1 MKIKSVFFISVL
13 FLVAAGYALLQH
25 NAIQAET
32 IIEKGEEKVNRQ
44 TFEVIDSTGKTNRD
58 TLLIV
63 TDTLFI
69 EKPKLGIVDTI
80 PFADTLNLTEE
91 HEKQKDSTKTV
102 IQKKKIHPQK
112 ISSFPSLFH
121 HTISMPLIAK
131 EDSTEVVEY
140 LKKEAFPQQK
150 FNKYFVNSKLYE
162 HSDEFDIRKNRV
174 LVKSSFGGARIHAPF
189 ALGLE
194 NYVNVR
200 FREQLY
206 EYLYEDIEEAE
217 RLRVQDK
224 QAQGIIPDIEFPKI
238 KMPKAMRRFFGDNI
252 GRLKVTGSQKIT
264 IGGSSTKRK
273 PETVTESSNT
283 GFFPDL
289 KMEQKLN
296 LGISGTIGKKI
307 KVDVKQTS
315 DASIFEK
322 NKISIKYVGD
332 EDDPIKLIEAGDTR
346 LSLSGSQFISYSA
359 SSEDLFGIKG
369 EFEFGKL
376 KLTTIV
382 SQQEGKQASA
392 SATGSAVEHETD
404 YMDKYFVRNK
414 YFLFNEPDS
423 LFVGPDN
430 LPVNPDTLPM
440 TQWSYLSDKMPKD
453 GSVRIFIDDGR
464 VDPSDF
470 TGYDLDGNEY
480 KFYELTD
487 PINEFLIDYIN
498 SPYMIQFGVGISDN
512 FAIGVIYEENSGKK
526 WGSWPQGGNLEVKMI
541 KKNYNVPND
550 DLPEALWGY
559 QIKNIY
565 SLGGKNIDPQG
576 FEIKIFYEDP
586 NDEGIKK
593 YSIADSNNVQHKFI
607 DILNLDTN
615 GDGVVNGSDET
626 IDLEA
631 GTAQFLMWEP
641 FQPHWFSEYSDDLGN
656 PMVYNERNP
665 DPTEDNYNPFYL
677 SVKSNTV
684 GSTINL
690 GHINIIEGSEKVY
703 VDGVLMKKGTDYDID
718 YFGGTVRLK
727 GDAASDPNADVKVD
741 FEYEPFLSMDKKSMF
756 GFRTDYEF
764 NNNAK
769 IGATFMYEGGSSDN
783 KHVRVGAEPTKIFI
797 GDIDGSVKAELPFVT
812 NLVNMIPLVKT
823 NKTSTLSLSG
833 EVAMNIPDPNAT
845 DNNEAYIDDM
855 EAINETFSIG
865 ISRTEYVFASHP
877 IGIDSLMADTLV
889 TLISRGDLSWYNPHN
904 VFQKKDIYPDLPT
917 DEGREYVSVLE
928 CKLEP
933 LTPLPSWGGIM
944 KSFGRT
950 AEDFSKKRYLE
961 ITIKADD
968 AEIGDSLFIDLGTMT
983 EDYYPIL
990 KPNGVLNYE
999 DLNQDGVLDAGEDVG
1014 LDNVQGTDPVPPK
1027 NHDEDD
1033 EPGIDDG
1040 NDDYNYTAGS
1050 STYSGINGDEGNGR
1064 LDTEDLNKNFV
1075 LDTKN
1080 NYFQYAID
1088 LKNIDPEILISEY
1101 NDWKF
1106 IRIPLQD
1113 STYFHPADTLNPS
1126 WGYIQSARLWM
1137 KTETSDDLVIDIE
1150 TFELVGNKWTASA
1163 IMDTTLHKPADL
1175 QPDEAF
1181 EVATENNSN
1190 NLDYTPPPGSLTGD
1204 DDKEK
1209 EIEQSLVLKIQN
1221 LETDRYIYA
1230 KENFSEKLDLLNYS
1244 KVMLWVYAQHAT
1256 GPPPNASGNETI
1268 IFRLGADTSNYY
1280 EYRQSVQVYDD
1291 IDSKMT
1297 ESRWQ
1302 NITID
1307 FTEFTDMKKSDV
1319 PDTTARLR
1327 IVGNPSL
1334 GYIKQIAVGLIR
1346 PDTLETAFSG
1356 RIFFDDIRVG
1366 DPYSEMGMAARLT
1379 LDTKIADFADV
1390 RINFERK
1397 TPNFYSLGANGG
1409 SGSESY
1415 SYALRNNLYLHK
1427 FMPDEWG
1434 FDIPLKFDYTFSES
1448 KPRFQSNSD
1457 IKLTTPEEKN
1467 KYKTL
1472 GETKSASI
1480 SLRKNKKSTNF
1491 FAKLFLDN
1499 TFVKATVQHSKSLSP
1514 TKRDTTYKYTGTLN
1528 YALNFAKNTHD
1539 IKIFEKFKVYFL
1551 PQKITINTDYN
1562 YTRYNSWTKHS
1573 QDTLFIK
1580 DDKVP
1585 QHTLN
1590 PRLSVDYELFTDFDT
1605 DYSLNMTRDLGKK
1618 NKVGKINIGVEI
1630 TRNQNVTL
1638 KYTPEYLKFFKFNTQ
1653 YKTDYKQNRRENHQN
1668 DSLSVQYE
1676 VENER
1681 RTSASITLKFNKW
1694 GEHIMGL
1701 IEIEEVVKE
1710 DKGDNKEEEIIEE
1723 DIEEIGGNDL
1733 EDMKN
1738 EKELE
1743 EKEVEQKVEEEIE
1756 EVPEEEI
1763 DEKESEDIEKEN
1775 ELEEQEIERE
1785 KEDLKNEEIELVV
1798 DSVDIEVETPE
1809 GEEEVI
1815 VVEEEAPS
1823 LGLKRIAMYATK
1835 AVGFCVNKIGSV
1847 DLSYSGTYKTKYY
1860 VPPDSLPGLYYQL
1873 GLRDLTFGQIQS
1885 TGQVD
1890 AFSANTRTR
1899 FELTKFL
1906 SAEINAKY
1914 TIDLNQNSGNKTKSE
1929 SITLP
1934 GIVFGFNGLDD
1945 FLKFKFFKGSNL
1957 STSFSRM
1964 ISNTGSGFWDT
1975 PDRTTEKYQFSPLV
1989 SFNTKLFNKI
1999 NANLGFNYNFSN
2011 QISYVENNKK
2021 TRTDESSLSATF
2033 RYSFQSAKGVK
2044 IPLLGRLN
2052 MTNKTD
2058 IDLDISYSASS
2069 SQSLNSLTDK
2079 WDYSIHKNT
2088 MKIEPRVTYNFSRDI
2103 NAGLT
2108 ARYEAKKDVKEGT
2121 STTTTAINIWVEF
2134 KF

>member
-1 MKIKSVFFISVL
+1 MKIRSVFFISVL
-13 FLVAAGYALLQH
+13 FLVAAGYTLLQH

-32 IIEKGEEKVNRQ
+32 IIEKGEEKVSKQ
-44 TFEVIDSTGKTNRD
+44 TVEVTDSTGKTTKD

-69 EKPKLGIVDTI
+69 EKPELGIIDTI
-80 PFADTLNLTEE
+80 TFADTLNLTEE
-91 HEKQKDSTKTV
+91 NEKQKDTTKTI
-102 IQKKKIHPQK
+102 IQKKKNHPQK

-121 HTISMPLIAK
+121 HTISMPLMAK

-140 LKKEAFPQQK
+140 LKKKAFPHQK

-162 HSDEFDIRKNRV
+162 HSDEIDIRKNRV
-174 LVKSSFGGARIHAPF
+174 LVRSSFGGARIHAPF

-200 FREQLY
+200 FHEQLY
-206 EYLYEDIEEAE
+206 EYLYKDIEQAE
-217 RLRVQDK
+217 QLRIQNK
-224 QAQGIIPDIEFPKI
+224 QVQGIIPDIEFPKI

-264 IGGSSTKRK
+264 IGGSSTKSSK
-273 PETVTESSNT
+273 EVETESSNK

-346 LSLSGSQFISYSA
+346 LSLSGSEFIRYSA

-376 KLTTIV
+376 KLTTII

-392 SATGSAVEHETD
+392 SATGSAVQHETD
-404 YMDKYFVRNK
+404 YMDKHFVRNK

-423 LFVGPDN
+423 LFLGPDGQ
-430 LPVNPDTLPM
+430 PVNPDTLPM
-440 TQWSYLSDKMPKD
+440 TPTTWFYITDKMPID

-464 VDPSDF
+464 VDPSDQ
-470 TGYDLDGNEY
+470 TGYDQEGLEY

-487 PINEFLIDYIN
+487 PINDFLIDYIN

-512 FAIGVIYEENSGKK
+512 FAIGVIYEEHSGKQ

-541 KKNYNVPND
+541 KKNYNVPNE

-559 QIKNIY
+559 QFKNIY
-565 SLGGKNIDPQG
+565 SLGGKNIDSQG
-576 FEIKIFYEDP
+576 FEVKIFYYPPGAGGEA
-586 NDEGIKK
+586 E
-593 YSIADSNNVQHKFI
+593 YSIVDSNNVQHKFI
-607 DILNLDTN
+607 NILDLDTN
-615 GDGVVNGSDET
+615 GDGIVNGSDET
-626 IDLEA
+626 IDLET
-631 GTAQFLMWEP
+631 GTAQFRMWEP
-641 FQPHWFSEYSDDLGN
+641 FQRHWFSEYDSTLGN

-665 DPTEDNYNPFYL
+665 KVVDYNPFYI

-741 FEYEPFLSMDKKSMF
+741 FEYEPFFSMDKKSMF
-756 GFRTDYEF
+756 GLRADYEF

-769 IGATFMYEGGSSDN
+769 IGATFMYEGGASSK
-783 KHVRVGAEPTKIFI
+783 KHVKVGSEPTKIFV
-797 GDIDGSVKAELPFVT
+797 GDIDGSVKADLPFVT
-812 NLVNMIPLVKT
+812 DLVDMIPLMRT
-823 NKTSTLSLSG
+823 NDKSTVSLSG
-833 EVAMNIPDPNAT
+833 EVAMNIPNPNTT
-845 DNNEAYIDDM
+845 DNKEAYIDDM
-855 EAINETFSIG
+855 EAINEIFSIG
-865 ISRTEYVFASHP
+865 ISRSEYDFASYP

-928 CKLEP
+928 CKLKP
-933 LTPLPSWGGIM
+933 ISQLPNWAGIM

-950 AEDFSKKRYLE
+950 AEDFEKKRYLE
-961 ITIKADD
+961 LTLKAKD
-968 AEIGDSLFIDLGTMT
+968 AELGDTLFINLGTMS
-983 EDYYPIL
+983 EDYYPITH
-990 KPNGVLNYE
+990 PNGILNYE
-999 DLNQDGVLDAGEDVG
+999 DLNQDGVLDVGEDIG
-1014 LDNVQGTDPVPPK
+1014 LDNVPGTDPVPPK

-1050 STYSGINGDEGNGR
+1050 SNYSGINGDEVNGR
-1064 LDTEDLNKNFV
+1064 LDTEDLNRNFV

-1088 LKNIDPEILISEY
+1088 LTNVDPEILISEY

-1113 STYFHPADTLNPS
+1113 SLYFKPLGEGNVAWN
-1126 WGYIQSARLWM
+1126 YIQSARLWM
-1137 KTETSDDLVIDIE
+1137 KTESSDDLVIDIE
-1150 TFELVGNKWTASA
+1150 TLELIGNKWTASA
-1163 IMDTTLHKPADL
+1163 IMDTTLHKPANL

-1209 EIEQSLVLKIQN
+1209 EIEQSLVLMIQN
-1221 LETDRYIYA
+1221 LEPNRYIYA

-1244 KVMLWVYAQHAT
+1244 KVKLWVYAQHAI
-1256 GPPPNASGNETI
+1256 GPPPNASDTETI
-1268 IFRLGADTSNYY
+1268 IFRLGEDTMNYY

-1291 IDSKMT
+1291 IDSKMI

-1302 NITID
+1302 DITID

-1346 PDTLETAFSG
+1346 PDSMETTFSG
-1356 RIFFDDIRVG
+1356 RIFFDDIRVS

-1390 RINFERK
+1390 RINFEKK
-1397 TPNFYSLGANGG
+1397 TPNFYSLGARAG
-1409 SGSESY
+1409 SGSDSY
-1415 SYALRNNLYLHK
+1415 SYDLRNNLYLHK

-1434 FDIPLKFDYTFSES
+1434 FNIPLKFDYNFSES
-1448 KPRFQSNSD
+1448 KPRFQPSSD
-1457 IKLTTPEEKN
+1457 IKLITPEEKN
-1467 KYKTL
+1467 TYKTL
-1472 GETKSASI
+1472 IETKTASI

-1491 FAKLFLDN
+1491 FAKVLLDN
-1499 TFVKATVQHSKSLSP
+1499 TFITATVKHSKTLSP
-1514 TKRDTTYKYTGTLN
+1514 SRRDTTYRYTGRLN
-1528 YALNFAKNTHD
+1528 YDLNFSKIINN
-1539 IKIFEKFKVYFL
+1539 IKISEKFKVYYL

-1562 YTRYNSWTKHS
+1562 YTKYYAWTKQS

-1580 DDKVP
+1580 DQKAPV
-1585 QHTLN
+1585 HTLN
-1590 PRLSVDYELFTDFDT
+1590 PILTVDYELFSDFDT
-1605 DYSLNMTRDLGKK
+1605 DYSLNMMRDLGKK
-1618 NKVGKINIGVEI
+1618 NKVGKINIGVE
-1630 TRNQNVTL
+1630 TARNQDVKL
-1638 KYTPEYLKFFKFNTQ
+1638 KYTPEYLNFFNFNTK
-1653 YKTDYKQNRRENHQN
+1653 YETDYDQNRMEDLQD

-1676 VENER
+1676 VANER
-1681 RTSASITLKFNKW
+1681 KTSTNITLKFNKW
-1694 GEHIMGL
+1694 GKGIMNL
-1701 IEIEEVVKE
+1701 IKIEEVVVEEKGKVKGEEIVEEEIEEVP
-1710 DKGDNKEEEIIEE
+1710 EEEI
-1723 DIEEIGGNDL
+1723 D
-1733 EDMKN
+1733 

-1743 EKEVEQKVEEEIE
+1743 YMRKEKELKEKEIEEKVEEEIE

-1763 DEKESEDIEKEN
+1763 DEKELEDMEKEK
-1775 ELEEQEIERE
+1775 ELEVQKEIEE
-1785 KEDLKNEEIELVV
+1785 KKEEII
-1798 DSVDIEVETPE
+1798 DSVDIEIETSE

-1815 VVEEEAPS
+1815 VEEEVTPF
-1823 LGLKRIAMYATK
+1823 LGLKKIAMYATK
-1835 AVGFCVNKIGSV
+1835 AVGFCVNKLGSV
-1847 DLSYSGTYKTKYY
+1847 DLSYSSTYRTKYY
-1860 VPPDSLPGLYYQL
+1860 VPPDSIPDLYYQL

-1890 AFSANTRTR
+1890 AFSANTRTS
-1899 FELTKFL
+1899 FELTKL
-1906 SAEINAKY
+1906 ISAEINAKY
-1914 TIDLNQNSGNKTKSE
+1914 SIDLNQNSGNKTKTE

-1934 GIVFGFNGLDD
+1934 GLVLGFNGIDD
-1945 FLKFKFFKGSNL
+1945 FLNANFLSNSRL

-1964 ISNTGSGFWDT
+1964 ISNSGTGFWDK
-1975 PDRTTEKYQFSPLV
+1975 PESTTERFQFSPLI

-1999 NANLGFNYNFSN
+1999 NTNLGFNYNFSN
-2011 QISYVENNKK
+2011 QISYKGNNQE
-2021 TRTDESSLSATF
+2021 TRTDEASISATF
-2033 RYSFQSAKGVK
+2033 RYAFQSAKGVK
-2044 IPLLGRLN
+2044 IPLLGSLKI
-2052 MTNKTD
+2052 TNKTD
-2058 IDLDISYSASS
+2058 IDLDISYTSN
-2069 SQSLNSLTDK
+2069 QSKYTNTSMQK
-2079 WDYSIHKNT
+2079 WEPTENKNT
-2088 MKIEPRVTYNFSRDI
+2088 FKVEPRVTYNFSRDI

-2108 ARYEAKKDVKEGT
+2108 ARYEAQKDVKAGT

>member
-1 MKIKSVFFISVL
+1 MKIRSVFFISVL
-13 FLVAAGYALLQH
+13 FLVAAGYTLLQH

-32 IIEKGEEKVNRQ
+32 IIEKGEEKVSKQ
-44 TFEVIDSTGKTNRD
+44 TVEVTDSTGKTTKD

-69 EKPKLGIVDTI
+69 EKPELGIIDTI

-91 HEKQKDSTKTV
+91 HEKQKDTTKTV
-102 IQKKKIHPQK
+102 IQKKKNHPQK

-121 HTISMPLIAK
+121 HTISMPLMAK

-140 LKKEAFPQQK
+140 LKKEAFPHQK

-162 HSDEFDIRKNRV
+162 HSDEIDIRKNMV
-174 LVKSSFGGARIHAPF
+174 LVRSSFGGARIHAPF

-200 FREQLY
+200 FHEQLY
-206 EYLYEDIEEAE
+206 EYLYKDIEQAE
-217 RLRVQDK
+217 QLRIQNK
-224 QAQGIIPDIEFPKI
+224 QVQGIIPDIEFPKI
-238 KMPKAMRRFFGDNI
+238 KMPKSMRRFFGDNI

-273 PETVTESSNT
+273 PERVTESSNK

-346 LSLSGSQFISYSA
+346 LALSGSNFVTSPA
-359 SSEDLFGIKG
+359 SSENLFGIKG
-369 EFEFGKL
+369 VFEFGKL
-376 KLTTIV
+376 KLTTII

-392 SATGSAVEHETD
+392 SATGNAVQQETE
-404 YMDKYFVRNK
+404 YMDKNFVRNK
-414 YFLFNEPDS
+414 YFLFDEPENLFVDS
-423 LFVGPDN
+423 LSV
-430 LPVNPDTLPM
+430 PVNPDTLPM
-440 TQWSYLSDKMPKD
+440 TEWSYLSEKMPKV
-453 GSVRIFIDDGR
+453 GSVEIFIDDGR
-464 VDPSDF
+464 TDPTNI
-470 TGYDLDGNEY
+470 TGYDLDHTNEY
-480 KFYELTD
+480 RFYKLTD
-487 PINEFLIDYIN
+487 PINEFFIDYIN

-512 FAIGVIYEENSGKK
+512 YAIGVIYEEVSGKK
-526 WGSWPQGGNLEVKMI
+526 WGSYVDGVPTVKMI
-541 KKNYNVPND
+541 KKDYSTD
-550 DLPEALWGY
+550 DLPAAKWGY

-565 SLGGKNIDPQG
+565 SLGGQNIDPQG
-576 FEIKIFYEDP
+576 FEVKIFYYPPGAGGEA
-586 NDEGIKK
+586 E
-593 YSIADSNNVQHKFI
+593 YSIIDSNNVQHKFI
-607 DILNLDTN
+607 NILDLDTN
-615 GDGVVNGSDET
+615 GDGIVNGSDET
-626 IDLEA
+626 IDLET
-631 GTAQFLMWEP
+631 GTAQFRMWEP
-641 FQPHWFSEYSDDLGN
+641 FQPHWFSEYSSTLGN

-665 DPTEDNYNPFYL
+665 DINDYNPFYL

-703 VDGVLMKKGTDYDID
+703 VDGVLMKKGIDYDID

-727 GDAASDPNADVKVD
+727 GDAASNPNAKVKVD
-741 FEYEPFLSMDKKSMF
+741 FEYEPFFSMDKKSMF
-756 GFRTDYEF
+756 GLRADYEF
-764 NNNAK
+764 NNNAE
-769 IGATFMYEGGSSDN
+769 IGATFMYEGGASGN
-783 KHVRVGAEPTKIFI
+783 KHVKVGSEPTKIFV
-797 GDIDGSVKAELPFVT
+797 GDIDGSVKADLPFVT
-812 NLVNMIPLVKT
+812 DLVDMIPLMRT
-823 NKTSTLSLSG
+823 NDKSTVSLSG
-833 EVAMNIPDPNAT
+833 EVAMNIPDPNTT
-845 DNNEAYIDDM
+845 DNKEAYIDDM
-855 EAINETFSIG
+855 EAINEIFSIG
-865 ISRTEYVFASHP
+865 ISRSEYDFASYP

-928 CKLEP
+928 CKLKP
-933 LTPLPSWGGIM
+933 ISQLPNWAGIM

-950 AEDFSKKRYLE
+950 AEDFEKKRYLE
-961 ITIKADD
+961 LTLKAKD
-968 AEIGDSLFIDLGTMT
+968 AELGDTLFINLGTMS
-983 EDYYPIL
+983 EDYYPITH
-990 KPNGVLNYE
+990 PNGILNYE
-999 DLNQDGVLDAGEDVG
+999 DRNRDGVLDVGEDVG
-1014 LDNVQGTDPVPPK
+1014 LDNVPGTDPVPPK

-1050 STYSGINGDEGNGR
+1050 SNYSGINGDEVNGR
-1064 LDTEDLNKNFV
+1064 LDTEDLNRNFV

-1088 LKNIDPEILISEY
+1088 LTNVDPEILISEY

-1126 WGYIQSARLWM
+1126 WGYIQSVRLWM
-1137 KTETSDDLVIDIE
+1137 KTESSDDLVIDIE
-1150 TFELVGNKWTASA
+1150 TFELVGNKWIASA
-1163 IMDTTLHKPADL
+1163 IMDTTLHTPADL

-1221 LETDRYIYA
+1221 LEPDRYIYA

-1244 KVMLWVYAQHAT
+1244 KVKLWVYGQHAT
-1256 GPPPNASGNETI
+1256 GSPRNASDTEII

-1302 NITID
+1302 DITID
-1307 FTEFTDMKKSDV
+1307 FTEFTDLKKSDM

-1346 PDTLETAFSG
+1346 PDSMQTAFSG
-1356 RIFFDDIRVG
+1356 RIFFDDIRVS

-1390 RINFERK
+1390 KINFERK
-1397 TPNFYSLGANGG
+1397 TPNFYSLGESAGGG
-1409 SGSESY
+1409 SDSY
-1415 SYALRNNLYLHK
+1415 SYDLRNNIYLHK

-1434 FDIPLKFDYTFSES
+1434 FNIPLKFDYTFSES
-1448 KPRFQSNSD
+1448 KPRFQPNSD
-1457 IKLTTPEEKN
+1457 IKLITPEEKN
-1467 KYKTL
+1467 EYKTL
-1472 GETKSASI
+1472 RESKSASI

-1499 TFVKATVQHSKSLSP
+1499 TYVAATVQNNNILSP

-1539 IKIFEKFKVYFL
+1539 IKIFEKFNVYFL
-1551 PQKITINTDYN
+1551 PQKITFNTNYN
-1562 YTRYNSWTKHS
+1562 YTRYNSWTKLS

-1585 QHTLN
+1585 EHTLN
-1590 PRLSVDYELFTDFDT
+1590 PKLTVDYELFTNFDT
-1605 DYSLNMTRDLGKK
+1605 DYSLNMTRNLGKK
-1618 NKVGKINIGVEI
+1618 NKVGKLNIGVE
-1630 TRNQNVTL
+1630 TARNQDVKL
-1638 KYTPEYLKFFKFNTQ
+1638 KYVPEYLNFFKFNTE
-1653 YKTDYKQNRRENHQN
+1653 YKTGYKQNRRENLQN

-1681 RTSASITLKFNKW
+1681 KTSANITLKFDKW
-1694 GEHIMGL
+1694 GKSIMNL
-1701 IEIEEVVKE
+1701 IEIDEVVVEEKGKVQVEEIVEEVI
-1710 DKGDNKEEEIIEE
+1710 EEEK
-1723 DIEEIGGNDL
+1723 GND
-1733 EDMKN
+1733 EV
-1738 EKELE
+1738 EEVLE
-1743 EKEVEQKVEEEIE
+1743 EEV
-1756 EVPEEEI
+1756 EEI
-1763 DEKESEDIEKEN
+1763 DERELEEGEKQMELEDWELEN
-1775 ELEEQEIERE
+1775 ELEEQEIEE
-1785 KEDLKNEEIELVV
+1785 KKEEIIDTL
-1798 DSVDIEVETPE
+1798 DIEIETPE

-1815 VVEEEAPS
+1815 AEEGPPP
-1823 LGLKRIAMYATK
+1823 LNIKKIAMYTTK
-1835 AVGFCVNKIGSV
+1835 VLGFCVNKFGSV
-1847 DLSYSGTYKTKYY
+1847 DLSYSSTYKTKYY
-1860 VPPDSLPGLYYQL
+1860 VPPDSIPDLYYQL

-1890 AFSANTRTR
+1890 AFSANTRTS
-1899 FELTKFL
+1899 FELTKFI
-1906 SAEINAKY
+1906 SAEVSAKY
-1914 TIDLNQNSGNKTKSE
+1914 GIGLNQNSGNKTKTE

-1934 GIVFGFNGLDD
+1934 GLVLGFNGIDD
-1945 FLKFKFFKGSNL
+1945 FLNANFLSNSRL

-1975 PDRTTEKYQFSPLV
+1975 PESSTEKFQFSPLI

-2011 QISYVENNKK
+2011 QISYIENNKE
-2021 TRTDESSLSATF
+2021 TRTDEASVSTTF
-2033 RYSFQSAKGVK
+2033 RYTFQSAKGVK
-2044 IPLLGRLN
+2044 IPLLGSLKI
-2052 MTNKTD
+2052 TNKTD
-2058 IDLDISYSASS
+2058 IDLDISYTSN
-2069 SQSLNSLTDK
+2069 QSKYTNTSMQK
-2079 WDYSIHKNT
+2079 WEPTVNKNT
-2088 MKIEPRVTYNFSRDI
+2088 FKVEPRVTYNFSRDI

-2108 ARYEAKKDVKEGT
+2108 ARYEAQKDVKAGT

>member
-1 MKIKSVFFISVL
+1 M
-13 FLVAAGYALLQH
+13 
-25 NAIQAET
+25 
-32 IIEKGEEKVNRQ
+32 
-44 TFEVIDSTGKTNRD
+44 
-58 TLLIV
+58 
-63 TDTLFI
+63 
-69 EKPKLGIVDTI
+69 
-80 PFADTLNLTEE
+80 
-91 HEKQKDSTKTV
+91 
-102 IQKKKIHPQK
+102 
-112 ISSFPSLFH
+112 
-121 HTISMPLIAK
+121 
-131 EDSTEVVEY
+131 
-140 LKKEAFPQQK
+140 
-150 FNKYFVNSKLYE
+150 
-162 HSDEFDIRKNRV
+162 
-174 LVKSSFGGARIHAPF
+174 
-189 ALGLE
+189 
-194 NYVNVR
+194 NVR

-252 GRLKVTGSQKIT
+252 GRLKVTGSQRIT

-273 PETVTESSNT
+273 PETVNESSNA

-369 EFEFGKL
+369 VFEFGKL

-392 SATGSAVEHETD
+392 SATGSAVQHETD
-404 YMDKYFVRNK
+404 YMDKYFIRNK

-423 LFVGPDN
+423 LFVDKDHGQ
-430 LPVNPDTLPM
+430 PVNPDILPM
-440 TQWSYLSDKMPKD
+440 TEWAYVDSIMPNAN
-453 GSVRIFIDDGR
+453 SVRIFIDDGR

-470 TGYDLDGNEY
+470 TGYDLGGLEY

-487 PINEFLIDYIN
+487 PINDFLIDYLN

-512 FAIGVIYEENSGKK
+512 YAIGVIYEEKSGKK

-541 KKNYNVPND
+541 KKNYNVPTE

-559 QIKNIY
+559 QFKNIY

-576 FEIKIFYEDP
+576 FEVKIFYEDP
-586 NDEGIKK
+586 NDGGTKK

-626 IDLEA
+626 IDLEK
-631 GTAQFLMWEP
+631 GIAQFRMWEP
-641 FQPHWFSEYSDDLGN
+641 FQPHWFSEYSSTLGN

-665 DPTEDNYNPFYL
+665 DQNEDNYNPFYL

-684 GSTINL
+684 GSKINL

-727 GDAASDPNADVKVD
+727 GDAASDPNADVKIN
-741 FEYEPFLSMDKKSMF
+741 FEYEPFFSMDKKSMF
-756 GFRTDYEF
+756 GFRADYEF

-797 GDIDGSVKAELPFVT
+797 GDIDGSVRAELPFVT
-812 NLVNMIPLVKT
+812 NLVDMIPLVKT
-823 NKTSTLSLSG
+823 NKTSTVSLSG

-855 EAINETFSIG
+855 EAINEIFSIG
-865 ISRTEYVFASHP
+865 ISRTEYDFASHP

-889 TLISRGDLSWYNPHN
+889 TLISRGNLSWYNPHN

-961 ITIKADD
+961 ITLKADD

-990 KPNGVLNYE
+990 KPNGILNYE
-999 DLNQDGVLDAGEDVG
+999 DLNRDGVLDAGEDVG
-1014 LDNVQGTDPVPPK
+1014 LDNVPGTDPVPPK

-1033 EPGIDDG
+1033 TPEVDDG
-1040 NDDYNYTAGS
+1040 NDDYNYTAGTS
-1050 STYSGINGDEGNGR
+1050 DYSGINGDEVNGR

-1088 LKNIDPEILISEY
+1088 LTNVDPEILISEY

-1137 KTETSDDLVIDIE
+1137 KTETSDNLVIDIE

-1163 IMDTTLHKPADL
+1163 IMDTTLHEPADL

-1221 LETDRYIYA
+1221 LEPNRYIYA

-1256 GPPPNASGNETI
+1256 GPPPNASDTETI

-1291 IDSKMT
+1291 IGSKMT

-1302 NITID
+1302 DITID
-1307 FTEFTDMKKSDV
+1307 FTEFTNMKKSDV

-1379 LDTKIADFADV
+1379 LDAKIADFADV
-1390 RINFERK
+1390 RINFEKK

-1409 SGSESY
+1409 SGSDSY

-1434 FDIPLKFDYTFSES
+1434 FDIPLKFDYTFSE
-1448 KPRFQSNSD
+1448 
-1457 IKLTTPEEKN
+1457 
-1467 KYKTL
+1467 
-1472 GETKSASI
+1472 
-1480 SLRKNKKSTNF
+1480 
-1491 FAKLFLDN
+1491 
-1499 TFVKATVQHSKSLSP
+1499 
-1514 TKRDTTYKYTGTLN
+1514 
-1528 YALNFAKNTHD
+1528 
-1539 IKIFEKFKVYFL
+1539 
-1551 PQKITINTDYN
+1551 
-1562 YTRYNSWTKHS
+1562 
-1573 QDTLFIK
+1573 
-1580 DDKVP
+1580 
-1585 QHTLN
+1585 
-1590 PRLSVDYELFTDFDT
+1590 
-1605 DYSLNMTRDLGKK
+1605 
-1618 NKVGKINIGVEI
+1618 
-1630 TRNQNVTL
+1630 
-1638 KYTPEYLKFFKFNTQ
+1638 
-1653 YKTDYKQNRRENHQN
+1653 
-1668 DSLSVQYE
+1668 
-1676 VENER
+1676 
-1681 RTSASITLKFNKW
+1681 
-1694 GEHIMGL
+1694 
-1701 IEIEEVVKE
+1701 
-1710 DKGDNKEEEIIEE
+1710 
-1723 DIEEIGGNDL
+1723 
-1733 EDMKN
+1733 
-1738 EKELE
+1738 
-1743 EKEVEQKVEEEIE
+1743 
-1756 EVPEEEI
+1756 
-1763 DEKESEDIEKEN
+1763 
-1775 ELEEQEIERE
+1775 
-1785 KEDLKNEEIELVV
+1785 
-1798 DSVDIEVETPE
+1798 
-1809 GEEEVI
+1809 
-1815 VVEEEAPS
+1815 
-1823 LGLKRIAMYATK
+1823 
-1835 AVGFCVNKIGSV
+1835 
-1847 DLSYSGTYKTKYY
+1847 
-1860 VPPDSLPGLYYQL
+1860 
-1873 GLRDLTFGQIQS
+1873 
-1885 TGQVD
+1885 
-1890 AFSANTRTR
+1890 
-1899 FELTKFL
+1899 
-1906 SAEINAKY
+1906 
-1914 TIDLNQNSGNKTKSE
+1914 
-1929 SITLP
+1929 
-1934 GIVFGFNGLDD
+1934 
-1945 FLKFKFFKGSNL
+1945 
-1957 STSFSRM
+1957 
-1964 ISNTGSGFWDT
+1964 
-1975 PDRTTEKYQFSPLV
+1975 
-1989 SFNTKLFNKI
+1989 
-1999 NANLGFNYNFSN
+1999 
-2011 QISYVENNKK
+2011 
-2021 TRTDESSLSATF
+2021 
-2033 RYSFQSAKGVK
+2033 
-2044 IPLLGRLN
+2044 
-2052 MTNKTD
+2052 
-2058 IDLDISYSASS
+2058 
-2069 SQSLNSLTDK
+2069 
-2079 WDYSIHKNT
+2079 
-2088 MKIEPRVTYNFSRDI
+2088 
-2103 NAGLT
+2103 
-2108 ARYEAKKDVKEGT
+2108 
-2121 STTTTAINIWVEF
+2121 
-2134 KF
+2134 

>member
-1 MKIKSVFFISVL
+1 
-13 FLVAAGYALLQH
+13 
-25 NAIQAET
+25 
-32 IIEKGEEKVNRQ
+32 
-44 TFEVIDSTGKTNRD
+44 
-58 TLLIV
+58 
-63 TDTLFI
+63 
-69 EKPKLGIVDTI
+69 
-80 PFADTLNLTEE
+80 
-91 HEKQKDSTKTV
+91 
-102 IQKKKIHPQK
+102 
-112 ISSFPSLFH
+112 
-121 HTISMPLIAK
+121 
-131 EDSTEVVEY
+131 
-140 LKKEAFPQQK
+140 
-150 FNKYFVNSKLYE
+150 
-162 HSDEFDIRKNRV
+162 
-174 LVKSSFGGARIHAPF
+174 
-189 ALGLE
+189 
-194 NYVNVR
+194 
-200 FREQLY
+200 
-206 EYLYEDIEEAE
+206 
-217 RLRVQDK
+217 
-224 QAQGIIPDIEFPKI
+224 
-238 KMPKAMRRFFGDNI
+238 MRRFFGDNI

-273 PETVTESSNT
+273 PERVTESSNK

-359 SSEDLFGIKG
+359 SSENLFGIKG
-369 EFEFGKL
+369 VFEFGKL
-376 KLTTIV
+376 KLTTII
-382 SQQEGKQASA
+382 SQQEGQQASA
-392 SATGSAVEHETD
+392 SATGNAVQQETE
-404 YMDKYFVRNK
+404 YMDKNFVRNK
-414 YFLFNEPDS
+414 YFLFDEPEN
-423 LFVGPDN
+423 LFVDSISV
-430 LPVNPDTLPM
+430 PVNPDTLPM
-440 TQWSYLSDKMPKD
+440 TQWSYLSKKMPKV
-453 GSVRIFIDDGR
+453 GSMEIFIDDGR
-464 VDPSDF
+464 TDPTNI
-470 TGYDLDGNEY
+470 TGYDLDHTNEY
-480 KFYELTD
+480 RFYKLTD
-487 PINEFLIDYIN
+487 PINEFFIDYIN
-498 SPYMIQFGVGISDN
+498 SPYMIQFGVGISDDY
-512 FAIGVIYEENSGKK
+512 AIGVIYEEVSGKK
-526 WGSWPQGGNLEVKMI
+526 WGSYVDGVPTVKMI
-541 KKNYNVPND
+541 KKDYYTD
-550 DLPEALWGY
+550 DLPAAKWGY
-559 QIKNIY
+559 QFKNIY
-565 SLGGKNIDPQG
+565 SLGGKNIDSQG
-576 FEIKIFYEDP
+576 FEVKIFYYPPGAGGEA
-586 NDEGIKK
+586 E
-593 YSIADSNNVQHKFI
+593 YSILDSNNVLNKFI

-615 GDGVVNGSDET
+615 GDGIVNGSDET
-626 IDLEA
+626 IDLEKGLA
-631 GTAQFLMWEP
+631 VFDMWEP
-641 FQPHWFSEYSDDLGN
+641 FQQYWFSEYDSTLGN
-656 PMVYNERNP
+656 PMVYNER
-665 DPTEDNYNPFYL
+665 DPKVEDYNPFYI

-741 FEYEPFLSMDKKSMF
+741 FEYEPFFSMDKKSMF
-756 GFRTDYEF
+756 GLRADYEF

-769 IGATFMYEGGSSDN
+769 IGATFMYEGGASSK
-783 KHVRVGAEPTKIFI
+783 KHVKVGSEPTKIFV
-797 GDIDGSVKAELPFVT
+797 GDIDGSVKADLPFVT
-812 NLVNMIPLVKT
+812 DLVNMIPLVRT
-823 NKTSTLSLSG
+823 NDKSTVSLSG

-845 DNNEAYIDDM
+845 DNKEAYIDDM
-855 EAINETFSIG
+855 EAINEKFSIG
-865 ISRTEYVFASHP
+865 ISRSEYDFASYP

-950 AEDFSKKRYLE
+950 AEDLKKKRYLE
-961 ITIKADD
+961 LTLKAKD
-968 AEIGDSLFIDLGTMT
+968 AELGDTLFINLGTMS
-983 EDYYPIL
+983 EDYYPITH
-990 KPNGVLNYE
+990 PNGILNYE
-999 DLNQDGVLDAGEDVG
+999 DLNQDGVLDVGEDVG
-1014 LDNVQGTDPVPPK
+1014 LDNVPGTDPVPPK

-1040 NDDYNYTAGS
+1040 NDDYNYSAGS
-1050 STYSGINGDEGNGR
+1050 SDYSGINGAEVNGR
-1064 LDTEDLNKNFV
+1064 LDTEDLNRNFV

-1088 LKNIDPEILISEY
+1088 LTNVDPEILISEY

-1137 KTETSDDLVIDIE
+1137 KTESSDDLVIDIE

-1163 IMDTTLHKPADL
+1163 IMDTTLHRPADL

-1221 LETDRYIYA
+1221 LEPDRYIYA

-1244 KVMLWVYAQHAT
+1244 KVKLWVYAQHAT
-1256 GPPPNASGNETI
+1256 GPPLNASDNETI
-1268 IFRLGADTSNYY
+1268 IFRLGEDTLNYY

-1291 IDSKMT
+1291 IDLKMT

-1302 NITID
+1302 DITID
-1307 FTEFTDMKKSDV
+1307 FTEFTDLKKSDV
-1319 PDTTARLR
+1319 QDTTACLR

-1334 GYIKQIAVGLIR
+1334 GYIKQVAVGLIR
-1346 PDTLETAFSG
+1346 PDSMETTFSG
-1356 RIFFDDIRVG
+1356 RIFFDDIRVS

-1390 RINFERK
+1390 WINFERK
-1397 TPNFYSLGANGG
+1397 TPNFYSLGKRSG
-1409 SGSESY
+1409 SGSDSY
-1415 SYALRNNLYLHK
+1415 SYALRNNFYLHK

-1434 FDIPLKFDYTFSES
+1434 FNIPLKFDYTFSES
-1448 KPRFQSNSD
+1448 KPRFQPSSD
-1457 IKLTTPEEKN
+1457 IKLITPEEKN

-1472 GETKSASI
+1472 SESKEVSI
-1480 SLRKNKKSTNF
+1480 SLRKSKKSTNF
-1491 FAKLFLDN
+1491 FAKVLLDN
-1499 TFVKATVQHSKSLSP
+1499 TYIAASVQNNNILSP

-1539 IKIFEKFKVYFL
+1539 IKIFEKFNVYFL
-1551 PQKITINTDYN
+1551 PQKITINTNYN
-1562 YTRYNSWTKHS
+1562 YTRYNSWTKLS

-1585 QHTLN
+1585 EHTLN
-1590 PRLSVDYELFTDFDT
+1590 PKLTVDYELFTDLNT
-1605 DYSLNMTRDLGKK
+1605 DYLLNMTRDLGKK
-1618 NKVGKINIGVEI
+1618 NKVGKLNIGVE
-1630 TRNQNVTL
+1630 TARNQDVTL
-1638 KYTPEYLKFFKFNTQ
+1638 KYVPDYMKKLNFNTQ
-1653 YKTDYKQNRRENHQN
+1653 YKTLYKQNRRETLDH
-1668 DSLSVQYE
+1668 DTLSIQYE

-1681 RTSASITLKFNKW
+1681 RASANITLKFDKY
-1694 GEHIMGL
+1694 GEYIMQL
-1701 IEIEEVVKE
+1701 IEIDEVVKE
-1710 DKGDNKEEEIIEE
+1710 EKVTPQGELIEEETEKE
-1723 DIEEIGGNDL
+1723 IEEIDEIEL
-1733 EDMKN
+1733 EDK
-1738 EKELE
+1738 EKQKELE
-1743 EKEVEQKVEEEIE
+1743 EHERSGEE
-1756 EVPEEEI
+1756 P
-1763 DEKESEDIEKEN
+1763 
-1775 ELEEQEIERE
+1775 
-1785 KEDLKNEEIELVV
+1785 KNEEIEEIV

-1809 GEEEVI
+1809 GEEEI
-1815 VVEEEAPS
+1815 IIEEKTS
-1823 LGLKRIAMYATK
+1823 SFGFKKIAMYATK
-1835 AVGFCVNKIGSV
+1835 AVGFCVHKIGSV
-1847 DLSYSGTYKTKYY
+1847 DLSYSNTYRTKYY
-1860 VPPDSLPGLYYQL
+1860 APPDSLPDLYYQL
-1873 GLRDLTFGQIQS
+1873 GLRDLTLGQIQS

-1890 AFSANTRTR
+1890 AFSANTRTS
-1899 FELTKFL
+1899 FELTKFI
-1906 SAEINAKY
+1906 SAEVSAKY
-1914 TIDLNQNSGNKTKSE
+1914 SIGLNQNSGNKTKTE

-1934 GIVFGFNGLDD
+1934 GLVLGFNGIDD
-1945 FLKFKFFKGSNL
+1945 FLNANFLSNSRL

-1975 PDRTTEKYQFSPLV
+1975 PESSTEKFQFSPLI

-2011 QISYVENNKK
+2011 QISYIENNKE
-2021 TRTDESSLSATF
+2021 TRNDEASVSTTF
-2033 RYSFQSAKGVK
+2033 RYTFQSAKGVK
-2044 IPLLGRLN
+2044 IPLLGSLK

-2058 IDLDISYSASS
+2058 IDLDISYTSN
-2069 SQSLNSLTDK
+2069 QSKYTNTSMQK
-2079 WDYSIHKNT
+2079 WEPTENKNT
-2088 MKIEPRVTYNFSRDI
+2088 FKVEPRVTYNFSRDI

-2108 ARYEAKKDVKEGT
+2108 ARYEAQKDVKEGT